1 MYFGSRTMAVHL
13 LRGALG
19 FAALCAA
26 FATMKST
33 VWPSI
38 VLLPAA
44 LYLFRGCAVCWTLGL
59 VEMVVMTAHRYHE
72 RRVQL
77 VPGAR
82 PR

>member
-1 MYFGSRTMAVHL
+1 
-13 LRGALG
+13 
-19 FAALCAA
+19 
-26 FATMKST
+26 MKST
-33 VWPSI
+33 VLPSI